1 MEYNKIIMK
10 GDKMVN
16 FADAV
21 TKIQCRNLVTKT
33 PTRQG
38 VKDLLEC
45 TSRVNEKLS
54 NGFNLGGIPTL
65 SQDTVMLGMGAKT
78 TKKIPHRNII
88 KELMNNK
95 SIIKENASLS
105 IYPINNNPQK
115 RYINKEI

>member
-38 VKDLLEC
+38 VKDLVEC

-65 SQDTVMLGMGAKT
+65 SQDTVMLGMEAKA

-95 SIIKENASLS
+95 STIKENASLS